1 MSERLDTR
9 AVGLDAGLAFIHW
22 LTGEDNLHYGLWDG
36 LAPVAAN
43 LRAAQAAYTQKLFAL
58 LPPGRLRI
66 LDIGGGAGVTAA
78 KLMAL
83 GHEVEIIVPSAFLA
97 ERCRANAPGAVVHEC
112 RFEAFS
118 SEARFDL
125 CLFSE
130 SFQYIP
136 LEVGLAKCAQ
146 LLAPGGEVLIGD
158 CFRADAFIS
167 RAAHGPKPGGG
178 HRLRA
183 FRALLPTLPFEPLHE
198 EDITTAVSPSID
210 LEQGFFNV
218 IGHALLRLDA
228 ELAAKRPTTRR
239 VLGLVA
245 RLALG
250 KRRRAQLLDRLTG
263 TARSA
268 EAFCTYNR
276 YLLVRLRATG

>member
-1 MSERLDTR
+1 MRLKSLCHRPFWPSAAGPMRRARWCMS
-9 AVGLDAGLAFIHW
+9 AGLKILPARRGLICACFPKAFNTSRSRW
-22 LTGEDNLHYGLWDG
+22 GW
-36 LAPVAAN
+36 P
-43 LRAAQAAYTQKLFAL
+43 
-58 LPPGRLRI
+58 
-66 LDIGGGAGVTAA
+66 
-78 KLMAL
+78 
-83 GHEVEIIVPSAFLA
+83 
-97 ERCRANAPGAVVHEC
+97 NA
-112 RFEAFS
+112 R
-118 SEARFDL
+118 
-125 CLFSE
+125 
-130 SFQYIP
+130 SFWH
-136 LEVGLAKCAQ
+136 
-146 LLAPGGEVLIGD
+146 PGGEVLIGD
-158 CFRADAFIS
+158 CFRSDAFIS

-198 EDITTAVSPSID
+198 EDITAAVSPSID

-218 IGHALLRLDA
+218 IGHAVLRLDA